1 VCICVHLDN
10 SFHVYD
16 CKWIWDSLVKF
27 MLDKK
32 IIFQNSEMGFRI
44 WIVVNSV
51 FVCVCVCVCVQV
63 S

>member
-1 VCICVHLDN
+1 
-10 SFHVYD
+10 
-16 CKWIWDSLVKF
+16 

-51 FVCVCVCVCVQV
+51 FVCVCVCVCTG
-63 S
+63 